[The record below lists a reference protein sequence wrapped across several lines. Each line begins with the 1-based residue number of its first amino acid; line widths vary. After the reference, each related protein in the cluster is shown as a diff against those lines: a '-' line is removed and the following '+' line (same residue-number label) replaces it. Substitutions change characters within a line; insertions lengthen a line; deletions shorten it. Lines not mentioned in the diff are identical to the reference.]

1 MRSFLAVLLLLAAT
15 ACSGNAQVESM
26 LIGPGDL
33 IYVEVFDTPELAQT
47 VRVSD
52 AGTVRLELIGDLKL
66 GGETPVVAAKLVE
79 KALVDKNVMKHP
91 QVSIRVAEYATL
103 DISVIGQVKSPGTF
117 PVTTAQ
123 PILKIIA
130 MAGGL
135 TDIADRHVT
144 VERHTDSSEKVSYYL
159 ANDADQAISA
169 RLMVNPGDV
178 VIVPRAPV
186 VYVMGDVAKPGGY
199 SIITNDSRLTVLQ
212 VVAMAGSANKSAVTS
227 HVTLIR
233 KSTEGQQEITVQLAA
248 IQKGKQP
255 DLPVQAGDILFIPFS
270 WMKNMA
276 TNAASIAASTSSAA
290 IYSIH

>member
-1 MRSFLAVLLLLAAT
+1 MT
-15 ACSGNAQVESM
+15 
-26 LIGPGDL
+26 
-33 IYVEVFDTPELAQT
+33 
-47 VRVSD
+47 
-52 AGTVRLELIGDLKL
+52 
-66 GGETPVVAAKLVE
+66 
-79 KALVDKNVMKHP
+79 
-91 QVSIRVAEYATL
+91 
-103 DISVIGQVKSPGTF
+103 
-117 PVTTAQ
+117 
-123 PILKIIA
+123 
-130 MAGGL
+130 L